1 MNRLKCVPLFRTPFR
16 SRCKRGRGER
26 GDQLFQMEAEAAVGK
41 RVEEGEAEI
50 KPCIMY
56 PSEEGG
62 GIEGGR
68 EKTSSGKGTR
78 GGGGG

>member
-1 MNRLKCVPLFRTPFR
+1 MY
-16 SRCKRGRGER
+16 KRGRGER

-56 PSEEGG
+56 PSGEGG
-62 GIEGGR
+62 GTEGEKRPPR
-68 EKTSSGKGTR
+68 EKEHEEEEDSLRGLITR
-78 GGGGG
+78 TRVGLGR